1 MIIIEFL
8 WKCAAWVSLKLIR
21 FFLWLFAARD
31 CKHCKHYCKRANW
44 RYPICYKGY
53 DAMDLCKKHPCYAY
67 FERKDKPK
75 SFFDIL

>member
-8 WKCAAWVSLKLIR
+8 WRSAAWLLFKLIR
-21 FFLWLFAARD
+21 FFIWLFAARN
-31 CKHCKHYCKRANW
+31 CRHCKHYCEGNDW
-44 RYPICYKGY
+44 RFPSCHKGY
-53 DAMDLCKKHPCYAY
+53 GAKEQCTKHPCYAY